1 MMLCET
7 SQVMS
12 LRKGG
17 DCPSLTGCSPGIGED
32 AACALIVVF
41 SVIALNFCDRYAVA
55 AAVLGQMSYK
65 QAMLHK
71 AAVTEAC

>member
-1 MMLCET
+1 MLRET

-17 DCPSLTGCSPGIGED
+17 DSPSLTGCSPGIGED
-32 AACALIVVF
+32 TACASIVFF
-41 SVIALNFCDRYAVA
+41 SAVALNFCNRYAVA

-71 AAVTEAC
+71 AAVTEVF